1 MDATQARAAAIKQT
15 RREILSNLSMMYHV
29 APFAFPALCNSLAH
43 LDLPDEEC
51 VKRDLI
57 YLVEKGYVR
66 WTNETPMLRWSQRL
80 YRLTARGSE
89 IADRIGSDPALE
101 P

>member
-1 MDATQARAAAIKQT
+1 MDASQARAAAIKQT
-15 RREILSNLSMMYHV
+15 RRDLLSNLNMMYHV
-29 APFAFPALCNSLAH
+29 APFGFPAICNSLSH

-57 YLVEKGYVR
+57 YLVEKGYVK
-66 WTNETPMLRWSQRL
+66 WTNERPLLRWPERL
-80 YRLTARGSE
+80 YRLTALGSE
-89 IADRIGSDPALE
+89 IADKIASDPALE